1 MAQGHPPQPP
11 RPAGRPHRP
20 AEARRPRKPR
30 RRTHPRMSTT
40 PAHDQ
45 PDPEAP
51 RDLVGIGIGPANLSL
66 AALAHP
72 LAELDA
78 VFYERRPGFDWH

>member
-1 MAQGHPPQPP
+1 
-11 RPAGRPHRP
+11 
-20 AEARRPRKPR
+20 
-30 RRTHPRMSTT
+30 MSTT
-40 PAHDQ
+40 PAHDR

-51 RDLVGIGIGPANLSL
+51 RDLVGVGIGPANLSL

-78 VFYERRPGFDWH
+78 VFYEQRPAFDWHPACSSTAPRSKCRSWPTWSPSPTRSAPGRS